1 MLSLNNIVFSQSN
14 YNLGYSKGFRY
25 ACNCEYLPPKAFLLN
40 QGTYESG
47 FNDGKLDGLI
57 YLQKQQTI
65 QQTKNQSSKPTT
77 VYRPNYDILEKTLQQ
92 KQQLLNQRRL
102 MIQSEYQNVSDII
115 IAANSRNKLLTSS
128 QVEYI
133 KWFMAQADV
142 LTKYDLSIDANYYN
156 VYNWFQDVKQ
166 NVLKW

>member
-1 MLSLNNIVFSQSN
+1 
-14 YNLGYSKGFRY
+14 
-25 ACNCEYLPPKAFLLN
+25 
-40 QGTYESG
+40 
-47 FNDGKLDGLI
+47 
-57 YLQKQQTI
+57 
-65 QQTKNQSSKPTT
+65 
-77 VYRPNYDILEKTLQQ
+77 
-92 KQQLLNQRRL
+92 

-115 IAANSRNKLLTSS
+115 IAANSRNKSLTSS
-128 QVEYI
+128 QVEYV